1 MKILFANV
9 GGLMFGYKDF
19 VKELENEFPE
29 IEFIVPKSGD
39 EAPRLAVDADVCF
52 GIPTIETFEAAQKL
66 KWVHQPASGVHVPN
80 GHGLP
85 DSDVILTNSPGPHV
99 TPMADYTIAVMLAW
113 THRMEERFTDQ
124 RNQVWDPDRYEDGL
138 EELTG
143 KNIAILGFGG
153 VGQAIAKRVISFD
166 MNVYALARNEK
177 TTTMPVKAVWGQ
189 DRVDELM
196 TVSEWLVITAP
207 LTPET
212 KGMIDKRRIAMMP
225 KGSRIIVLSRAH
237 IIDESALLEALSTGQ
252 IDKVAFDNFENG
264 ELGKDSPLWMM
275 PNVFLTPHTSSNS
288 VNLEPGR
295 RQIFRENLRRF
306 LNNQPLVG
314 ICDKKLGY

>member
-29 IEFIVPKSGD
+29 IEFMVPKSGD
-39 EAPRLAVDADVCF
+39 DAPRLAVDADVCF

-143 KNIAILGFGG
+143 KNIGILGFGG

-166 MNVYALARNEK
+166 MNVYAVARNEK

-212 KGMIDKRRIAMMP
+212 KGMIDKRRISCLLYTSDA
-225 KGSRIIVLSRAH
+225 A
-237 IIDESALLEALSTGQ
+237 DE
-252 IDKVAFDNFENG
+252 
-264 ELGKDSPLWMM
+264 
-275 PNVFLTPHTSSNS
+275 
-288 VNLEPGR
+288 
-295 RQIFRENLRRF
+295 
-306 LNNQPLVG
+306 
-314 ICDKKLGY
+314 